1 MTATKR
7 LGKGLAE
14 IITATTPGAVSN
26 FVSLRTDQIRESR
39 LQPRT
44 AISDAALEELKTSI
58 QRQGIIEP
66 VIVRPVAHGT
76 YELVAGERRWRAAR
90 ALGLAEIPAIIKTLS
105 DQQALEYS
113 LIENIQRENL
123 NPWEEARGY
132 ARLVEE
138 FGYTQEAVAATVGK
152 DRVTVANILRLL
164 KLPEEIQQGLRDG
177 HVSLGQAKALLSVED
192 RVRQLELYQQLR
204 KEHLSVRQLEVLAG
218 LASPSKRRRR
228 AARLDPQLKSLEDAL
243 RQTLGTKVSLSARKK
258 GGRIVIEY
266 FSTEDLSRIL
276 RALGVPPS

>member
-1 MTATKR
+1 MTTTKR
-7 LGKGLAE
+7 LGKGLAD
-14 IITATTPGAVSN
+14 IITATAPGAASN

-44 AISDAALEELKTSI
+44 VMSEAALEELKASI

-66 VIVRPVAHGT
+66 VIVRPIAHGT

-90 ALGLAEIPAIIKTLS
+90 ALGLAEIPVIIKALS

-113 LIENIQRENL
+113 LVENIQRENL
-123 NPWEEARGY
+123 NPWEEAKGY

-138 FGYTQEAVAATVGK
+138 FGSTQEEVAATVGK

-164 KLPEEIQQGLRDG
+164 KLPEDIQQGLRDG
-177 HVSLGQAKALLSVED
+177 QVSLGQAKVLLGVEG
-192 RVRQLELYQQLR
+192 RARQLELYQRVR

-218 LASPSKRRRR
+218 ILSPSKRRRS
-228 AARLDPQLKSLEDAL
+228 ARMDPQLKPLEDAL
-243 RQTLGTKVSLSARKK
+243 RQTLGTKVSVTARKK

-266 FSTEDLSRIL
+266 FSAEDLSRIL
-276 RALGVPPS
+276 RVLGVAAS